1 MLTTIIVIGMAAA
14 VAISV
19 SQFSLPSKETTL
31 PALNKEGRSRL
42 VPPRPTWATTSMIA
56 MFSSLIPLSAACL
69 LQLIWFLLTN
79 KLLLFPAEVRYPL
92 GYLLLCS
99 LRLRGSLG
107 GKWRSKA
114 RPAKCLIAL
123 NQPYKQNRCNH
134 ARILVS
140 CWERGCATS
149 GSLLAPL
156 QRELFIGSQQGKKS
170 KKIAYKT
177 ALGTLDDL
185 LQYTYPAHDGI
196 CDAFVF

>member
-1 MLTTIIVIGMAAA
+1 MAAA

-92 GYLLLCS
+92 GYLLFMLVATQ
-99 LRLRGSLG
+99 GIT
-107 GKWRSKA
+107 WRQMALQSKA
-114 RPAKCLIAL
+114 SQMPHSPEPAI
-123 NQPYKQNRCNH
+123 QTEQ
-134 ARILVS
+134 VQS
-140 CWERGCATS
+140 C
-149 GSLLAPL
+149 
-156 QRELFIGSQQGKKS
+156 
-170 KKIAYKT
+170 
-177 ALGTLDDL
+177 
-185 LQYTYPAHDGI
+185 
-196 CDAFVF
+196 